1 MKHRQITRDIA
12 MVRPCSF
19 YFNAE
24 TATNDFFQKNLG
36 EKRDIVQAKAL
47 IEFDGFVD
55 KLRGKGVNVH
65 VIEDDAAVF
74 DTPDSI
80 FPNNWFVSL
89 EGDRLV
95 LCPMFAEDR
104 RLERIKFLGALVEAM
119 GRDHLR
125 IYDYTKHEKDG
136 RFLEGTGAMVLDR
149 ANKKAYCCLSERA
162 DEGLFLQF
170 CKDFG
175 FKAVP
180 FHGFQTYRQQRVAI
194 YHTNV
199 MMAVGEKYAVVCLD
213 AIDDPD
219 ERKLVIEELTESGKE
234 ILAVSEHEIDNFAGN
249 EIEVLGADDKRY
261 TVMTHSTFSVLTDEQ
276 KAEIEKSSEILVG
289 DVQTIEA
296 YGGGSVRCMISEIF

>member
-1 MKHRQITRDIA
+1 MHRQITRDIV

-36 EKRDIVQAKAL
+36 EKRDIVKAKAL
-47 IEFDGFVD
+47 IEFDGFVA
-55 KLRGKGVNVH
+55 KLRSKGINVH
-65 VIEDDAAVF
+65 AIQDDATVF

-89 EGDRLV
+89 EGGKLV

-104 RLERIKFLGALVEAM
+104 RFERIKFLGALVEAM
-119 GRDHLR
+119 GRDHLK
-125 IYDYTKHEKDG
+125 IYDYTKHEAEG

-180 FHGFQTYRQQRVAI
+180 FHGFQTYRRQRVAI

-199 MMAVGEKYAVVCLD
+199 MMAIGEKLAVVCLE
-213 AIDDPD
+213 AIDDPA
-219 ERKLVIEELTESGKE
+219 ERQMVVDELTESGEE
-234 ILAVSEHEIDNFAGN
+234 ILDVSEQEIDNFAGN
-249 EIEVLGADDKRY
+249 EIELLGDDDRHY
-261 TVMTHSTFSVLTDEQ
+261 TVMTNSTFTVLTDVQ

>member
-1 MKHRQITRDIA
+1 MHRQITRDIA

-19 YFNAE
+19 FFNAE

-47 IEFDGFVD
+47 IEFDEFVA
-55 KLRGKGVNVH
+55 KLQSKGINVH
-65 VIEDDAAVF
+65 VIQDDDAVYV
-74 DTPDSI
+74 TPDSI

-89 EGDRLV
+89 DGDKLV

-104 RLERIKFLGALVEAM
+104 RLERIKFLGALVEDL
-119 GRDHLR
+119 GREHLT
-125 IYDYTKHEKDG
+125 IHDYTKYEKEG

-149 ANKKAYCCLSERA
+149 ANNKAYCCLSQRA
-162 DEGLFLQF
+162 DEGLFRQF

-180 FHGFQTYRQQRVAI
+180 FHGFQNYREQRVAI

-199 MMAVGEKYAVVCLD
+199 MMAIGEKFAVVCLD

-219 ERKLVIEELTESGKE
+219 ERKMVVDELTESGKE
-234 ILAVSEHEIDNFAGN
+234 ILAVSEPEIDNFAGN
-249 EIEVLGADDKRY
+249 EIEVLGDDDKHY
-261 TVMTHSTFSVLTDEQ
+261 TVMTHSTFNVLTDDQ

-289 DVQTIEA
+289 DVQTIES

>member
-1 MKHRQITRDIA
+1 MTRQITRDIV

-19 YFNAE
+19 YFNAQ
-24 TATNDFFQKNLG
+24 TAANDFFQKNLG

-47 IEFDGFVD
+47 VEFDGFVD

-65 VIEDDAAVF
+65 VIEDDNAVY

-89 EGDRLV
+89 DDDQLV

-104 RLERIKFLGALVEAM
+104 RWERIKFLGALVQAM
-119 GRDHLR
+119 GREQVR
-125 IYDYTKHEKDG
+125 IHDYTRYEKDG

-149 ANKKAYCCLSERA
+149 ADKKAYCCLSERA
-162 DEGLFLQF
+162 DEGLFEQF
-170 CKDFG
+170 CREFG
-175 FKAVP
+175 FTAVP
-180 FHGFQTYRQQRVAI
+180 FRGFQTYRGNRVPI

-199 MMAVGEKYAVVCLD
+199 MMAIGEKYAVVCLA

-219 ERKLVIEELTESGKE
+219 ERATVIRELTDSGKE
-234 ILAVSEHEIDNFAGN
+234 ILDVSEHEIDNFAGN
-249 EIEVLGADDKRY
+249 EIEVLGAGDRRY
-261 TVMTHSTFSVLTDEQ
+261 TVMTHSTFSVLTEEQ
-276 KAEIEKSSEILVG
+276 KAEISKSSEILVG